1 MRGKC
6 GSHTYK
12 LILSKSRRSLPP
24 SSHSHEIGRRLTSSG
39 DAILLMPFSPSSS
52 SFSPAPLSPR
62 DGASSQGTEIHQRVK
77 NVFFSFLFRTWVKFM
92 SYGIWSKNF
101 CSALVNPS
109 LGGPFSHL
117 RSARLI
123 LSRSLS
129 PFGLRPAK
137 PRPTA
142 LTPIH
147 RDRLRLFH
155 PPLRRSGPERDR
167 EKRWRHFPA
176 HGKEKRT
183 KRRTLCCTVV
193 QLVWETRCWMHHECR
208 CRKKA

>member
-1 MRGKC
+1 
-6 GSHTYK
+6 
-12 LILSKSRRSLPP
+12 
-24 SSHSHEIGRRLTSSG
+24 
-39 DAILLMPFSPSSS
+39 MPFSPSSSS

-62 DGASSQGTEIHQRVK
+62 DGASSQGTEIHQRVR
-77 NVFFSFLFRTWVKFM
+77 NVFFFCVSEKFK
-92 SYGIWSKNF
+92 SYGIRSRSF
-101 CSALVNPS
+101 CSVLANPS

-129 PFGLRPAK
+129 SFGLRPAK
-137 PRPTA
+137 TAAA

-147 RDRLRLFH
+147 RDLLRLFP
-155 PPLRRSGPERDR
+155 PPLRRSGPKRDR
-167 EKRWRHFPA
+167 EKRRRHFPT